1 MNSVKVRVKKLD
13 PAAKLPCYAHDTDAG
28 ADIFSLETVTVF
40 PGQMIPIRCGI
51 AVEIPVGYEIQVRSK
66 SGLAAK
72 HQLFVLNSPGTV
84 DADYRG
90 EILVLM
96 QNAGPNP
103 YCFDE
108 GDKIAQ
114 FVVGPVYHG
123 DFEEVEELSETVRG
137 EGGFGSTGQ

>member
-1 MNSVKVRVKKLD
+1 MLD
-13 PAAKLPCYAHDTDAG
+13 PEAKLPNYAHKTDAG
-28 ADIFSLETVTVF
+28 ADIFSIEDVCI
-40 PGQMIPIRCGI
+40 PGGQMMPIRAGI

-72 HQLFVLNSPGTV
+72 HQVFVLNSPGTI

-90 EILVLM
+90 EVLVLLF
-96 QNAGPNP
+96 NAGGAP
-103 YCFDE
+103 YKVNK

-114 FVVGPVYHG
+114 FVIGPVHHG
-123 DFEEVEELSETVRG
+123 DFQEVEELSKTVRG